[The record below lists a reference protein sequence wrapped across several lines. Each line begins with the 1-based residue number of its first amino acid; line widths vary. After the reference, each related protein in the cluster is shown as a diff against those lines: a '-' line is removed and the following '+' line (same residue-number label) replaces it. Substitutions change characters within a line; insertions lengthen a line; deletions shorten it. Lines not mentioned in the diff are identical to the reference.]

1 MSAVETKPPLAA
13 SRRRFLVLPGPS
25 AGARR
30 TVAPRRIPYVL
41 LAPASLVMAATIGYA
56 IVNLVLI
63 SFQHFRARELI
74 LGLPTNWVG
83 FDNYRY
89 ILSQQE
95 FKDTL
100 IRTLAFTAVN
110 VVATM
115 AIGLSI
121 ALLMRQVGRG
131 LRLLL
136 ATSMVLAWAIPV
148 VTATQVFQWLF
159 DRDFGVVNWLLTQLH
174 IGNFQQHSWLSNPVS
189 LLGIAT
195 LIVVW
200 AAVPFV
206 ALTLYAGLSQIPEDL
221 YEAARVDGAGSF
233 SQLRS
238 ITLPLLAPI
247 MLILALLS
255 TIWDFR
261 VFTQV
266 FVLQKSGGISS
277 DTNLIGIWAYHQ
289 SFGGS
294 PNYGRGAATSAVGV
308 VILLFITAFAVRRMV
323 RMGGER

>member
-1 MSAVETKPPLAA
+1 MSAVETKPPRAT
-13 SRRRFLVLPGPS
+13 SRRRFGVP
-25 AGARR
+25 AGAAPRARR
-30 TVAPRRIPYVL
+30 SVVPRRIPYLL
-41 LAPASLVMAATIGYA
+41 LAPAVLVMAATIGYA
-56 IVNLVLI
+56 IVNLILI

-74 LGLPTNWVG
+74 LGLPTSWVG

-89 ILSQQE
+89 ILGQQE
-95 FKDTL
+95 FRDTL

-110 VVATM
+110 VVATI
-115 AIGLSI
+115 ALGLGI
-121 ALLMRQVGRG
+121 ALLMRQVGRA
-131 LRLLL
+131 LRVLL

-159 DRDFGVVNWLLTQLH
+159 DRDFGVVNWVLTQLH

-206 ALTLYAGLSQIPEDL
+206 ALTLYAGLTQIPEDL
-221 YEAARVDGAGSF
+221 YEAARVDGANAF

-238 ITLPLLAPI
+238 VTLPLLAPI
-247 MLILALLS
+247 LLILALLS

-294 PNYGRGAATSAVGV
+294 PNYGRGAATSVVGAG
-308 VILLFITAFAVRRMV
+308 ILLIVTAFAVRRMV